1 MNVDAAARTS
11 AQEIEVS
18 GIIMII
24 MIIMMIIM
32 MITRHLIYGR
42 SKLLHSQHLPL
53 KLVRILRVD
62 IHLINIAVIIV
73 IVMI

>member
-24 MIIMMIIM
+24 MIIMMI
-32 MITRHLIYGR
+32 
-42 SKLLHSQHLPL
+42 
-53 KLVRILRVD
+53 
-62 IHLINIAVIIV
+62 VIIIMV
-73 IVMI
+73 IMIIDYG